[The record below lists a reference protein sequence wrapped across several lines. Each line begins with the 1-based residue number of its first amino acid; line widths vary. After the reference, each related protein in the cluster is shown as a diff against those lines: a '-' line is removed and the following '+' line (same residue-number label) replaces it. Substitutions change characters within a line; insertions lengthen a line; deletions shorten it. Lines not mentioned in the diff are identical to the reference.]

1 MKILVADG
9 SRVMRQIVIRTLRQ
23 AGYVGHDI
31 VEAQNGRQALELVHR
46 EAPDLVLSEW
56 SMPGMSGIDVLDCL
70 RAAGCQVPF
79 GFVTADCSAEVRA
92 RAESGGALFVLG
104 KPFTLEAFDDAF
116 GSPTQGGPEAPAT
129 SYLPS
134 AKEVRDLLTGLLG
147 RNVSLSSG
155 PPLAPGPRT
164 PCTIGVYV
172 DDALRVTAL
181 VVVDLPLSARAGA
194 AIGLVPLPGVQAA
207 IDDGTLGTMLQ
218 ENLHEV
224 LNIAASLFNAEGA
237 THLRL
242 YDVHH
247 AGGPVPPDVLGK
259 ALTLGRREDLA
270 VDVAGYGPGRL
281 SVVLAR

>member
-56 SMPGMSGIDVLDCL
+56 SMPGMSGIDVLDTL

-79 GFVTADCSAEVRA
+79 GFVTAQCSTEVRA
-92 RAESGGALFVLG
+92 RAEAGGALFVLG

-116 GSPTQGGPEAPAT
+116 ESAAQHRADAPAA
-129 SYLPS
+129 SSLPS
-134 AKEVRDLLTGLLG
+134 TKEVRELWTGLLD
-147 RNVSLSSG
+147 RNVSLSPA

-172 DDALRVTAL
+172 DDALQVTAL
-181 VVVDLPLSARAGA
+181 VVVDLPLSAHAGA
-194 AIGLVPLPGVQAA
+194 AIGLVPLPGAEAA
-207 IDDGTLGTMLQ
+207 IADGTLDTMLR

-224 LNIAASLFNAEGA
+224 LNIAASLFNADGA

-242 YDVHH
+242 YAVHH
-247 AGGPVPPDVLGK
+247 AGLPVPPYVLAH

-270 VDVAGYGPGRL
+270 VDVPGYGSGRL
-281 SVVLAR
+281 SMVLVR